1 MKIISYPFAVME
13 KLSASIGGD
22 DDAHGW
28 LVINGFTELADF
40 SDAVFDDEKAFH
52 RLMEAKHH
60 ELAAIVDVLGGKT
73 EAKKW
78 LLLNGFREH
87 AAMCDAVEENKG
99 AIMWLNKF
107 GRPGWLL
114 VAKAINQ
121 KIKKDEKKDPFGF
134 FGSFFSR

>member
-1 MKIISYPFAVME
+1 ME
-13 KLSASIGGD
+13 KLSTSIGGD
-22 DDAHGW
+22 DEAHEW

-40 SDAVFDDEKAFH
+40 SDAVFDDEKAFR
-52 RLMEAKHH
+52 RLMQGKHY
-60 ELAAIVDVLGGKT
+60 ELAAIVDVLGGKV

-87 AAMCDAVEENKG
+87 AALCDAVEENKS

-107 GRPGWLL
+107 GHPGWLL
-114 VAKAINQ
+114 VAKAINK

-134 FGSFFSR
+134 FGSFFPR